1 VEELVIRIEVPKE
14 LTQEFKKVLEELVEE
29 SRTRLLLTLLEK
41 SRLTES
47 EALELGEK
55 KINTE
60 SLRSTEHNNC

>member
-14 LTQEFKKVLEELVEE
+14 LTEEFKKVLEELVEE
-29 SRTRLLLTLLEK
+29 SRTRLLLSLLEK

-55 KINTE
+55 IKHGIAK
-60 SLRSTEHNNC
+60 RHGV

>member
-1 VEELVIRIEVPKE
+1 MEELVIRIEVPKE

-55 KINTE
+55 IKHGIAKK
-60 SLRSTEHNNC
+60 HGV

>member
-55 KINTE
+55 IKHGIAKK
-60 SLRSTEHNNC
+60 HGV

>member
-29 SRTRLLLTLLEK
+29 SRTRLFLTLLEK

-55 KINTE
+55 IKHGIAKK
-60 SLRSTEHNNC
+60 HGA